1 MVTRSDK
8 DIQTMQINSLES
20 KSTKTEPITVADADN
35 ALDIDN
41 SESNSS
47 VRVST
52 SGDHIIS
59 LSSPETVQSDIKQ
72 QQSSTSY
79 FSSRSHIQTNRQS
92 HSSFSI
98 NKNEE
103 FQFEVPEEAP
113 VFVPTEQEFKNPLT
127 YISKIRSIAEK
138 YGICKIRP
146 PAVSLFSLFLARL
159 SLFKK

>member
-20 KSTKTEPITVADADN
+20 KSTKTETIAVDADN
-35 ALDIDN
+35 AIDVDN

-47 VRVST
+47 VRISS
-52 SGDHIIS
+52 SGEQVITI
-59 LSSPETVQSDIKQ
+59 SSPETVQTDFKQ
-72 QQSSTSY
+72 QQSSSSHY
-79 FSSRSHIQTNRQS
+79 SRSHLPQISRQS

-103 FQFEVPEEAP
+103 FEFEVPEEAP

-127 YISKIRSIAEK
+127 YISKIRPIAEK

-146 PAVSLFSLFLARL
+146 PSVSKCSVFV
-159 SLFKK
+159 